1 MCESVCICV
10 CLCMYVGAEMT
21 RLQVLDG
28 YTTTKSLYRD
38 LSRAGPCMGTPIVE
52 ICSILKYFEAYMC
65 RKFELRFHQ
74 VSVWRPL

>member
-1 MCESVCICV
+1 MCVCVSVSICVCVCVCVLMCECVCICV

-38 LSRAGPCMGTPIVE
+38 LSRAGVNGLGATGKCWNRSE
-52 ICSILKYFEAYMC
+52 IS
-65 RKFELRFHQ
+65 
-74 VSVWRPL
+74 